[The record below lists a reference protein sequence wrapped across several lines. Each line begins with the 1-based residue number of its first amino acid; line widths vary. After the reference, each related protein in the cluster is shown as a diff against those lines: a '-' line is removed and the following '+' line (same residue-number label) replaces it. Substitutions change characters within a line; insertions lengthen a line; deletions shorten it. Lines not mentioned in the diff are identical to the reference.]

1 VTYVRLR
8 FAPLVSALVISV
20 AASAAASKQL
30 AQEPPSPTQANIA
43 YAPADPPGSRGHLLD
58 LYLPA
63 KVAKPVPVVIYIG
76 GSAWKSDNDKVKA
89 ERVAAELNKAGL
101 AVAGVST
108 RSSAQTK
115 FPGQLYDVKAA
126 IRWLRANASRHNLD
140 PDNIAI
146 MGSSSGAWTA
156 VMAAVTGNR
165 PELEG
170 TVGTPGVSSSVQA
183 AVAFYPPTDFLAM
196 GGRHDD
202 ARSPESRLIG
212 CAIKTCPE
220 KAEAANPVRYVRGG
234 EPPIMLLHGEQ
245 DAKVP
250 YSQSELLYEAL
261 KKSCDEA
268 MFISLPN
275 GGHGQQIEFLTGDAV
290 REGATLRSTSAGDCK
305 VTEATAVT
313 PSWKTVTEFL
323 DRHLRGRPGGKSHAA
338 R

>member
-1 VTYVRLR
+1 M
-8 FAPLVSALVISV
+8 SV

-30 AQEPPSPTQANIA
+30 AQEPPSPTQENIA
-43 YAPADPPGSRGHLLD
+43 YAPADPAGSRGHLLD

-63 KVAKPVPVVIYIG
+63 KAAKPVPVVIYIG
-76 GSAWKSDNDKVKA
+76 GSAWKSDNDKMKA
-89 ERVAAELNKAGL
+89 VRVAAELNKAGL
-101 AVAGVST
+101 AVAGVSI

-126 IRWLRANASRHNLD
+126 IRWLRANAARYNLD
-140 PDNIAI
+140 PDAIAI

-156 VMAAVTGNR
+156 MMAAVTGGR

-170 TVGTPGVSSSVQA
+170 SVGTPGVSSSVQA
-183 AVAFYPPTDFLAM
+183 AVAFYPPTDFLKM
-196 GGRHDD
+196 GGRHGHPL
-202 ARSPESRLIG
+202 SPESQLIG
-212 CAIKTCPE
+212 CALETCPE
-220 KAEAANPVRYVRGG
+220 KAAAANPVRYVRGD

-250 YSQSELLYEAL
+250 YSQSELLYAAL
-261 KKSCDEA
+261 NKACDEA

-275 GGHGQQIEFLTGDAV
+275 GGHGQQIEFLTDDAV
-290 REGATLRSTSAGDCK
+290 REGATLRSTSAGTCK

-313 PSWKTVTEFL
+313 PSWKTVIDFL
-323 DRHLRGRPGGKSHAA
+323 DRNLKGWSGGGSHAA